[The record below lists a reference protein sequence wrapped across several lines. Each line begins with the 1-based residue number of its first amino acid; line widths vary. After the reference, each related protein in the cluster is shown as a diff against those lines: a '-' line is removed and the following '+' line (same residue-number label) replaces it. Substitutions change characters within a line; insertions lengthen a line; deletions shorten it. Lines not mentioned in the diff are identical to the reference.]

1 MSVSKTAD
9 GSSNL
14 STRAN
19 IKVLNIMN
27 MLKDFFRE
35 SYEELIERVSWP
47 TYAELQSS
55 TTLVLVSSIIFALAI
70 SAVDYGFTTAMNWFY
85 HSF

>member
-1 MSVSKTAD
+1 
-9 GSSNL
+9 
-14 STRAN
+14 
-19 IKVLNIMN
+19 MN
-27 MLKDFFRE
+27 KLKDFFRE

-70 SAVDYGFTTAMNWFY
+70 AGVDFAFTKAMELFY
-85 HSF
+85 QSIG

>member
-1 MSVSKTAD
+1 
-9 GSSNL
+9 
-14 STRAN
+14 
-19 IKVLNIMN
+19 MN
-27 MLKDFFRE
+27 KLKDFFRE

-70 SAVDYGFTTAMNWFY
+70 WGVDLMFKTAMEWFY
-85 HSF
+85 QSF